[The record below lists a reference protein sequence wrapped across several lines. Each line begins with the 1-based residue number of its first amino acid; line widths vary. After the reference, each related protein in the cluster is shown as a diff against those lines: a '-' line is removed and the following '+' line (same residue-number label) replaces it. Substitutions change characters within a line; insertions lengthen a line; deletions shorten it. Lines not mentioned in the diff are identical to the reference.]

1 MGIDCTV
8 ISVPYLRLKDGRGR
22 AGDGV
27 LQVGDG
33 DSGGGGLDDG
43 AHSVVDDGL
52 GGSGAARGLE
62 GPAGEASGPKHV
74 WVKSAIRTGEQK
86 GWLGSSVL
94 IANFQSI

>member
-1 MGIDCTV
+1 M

-27 LQVGDG
+27 LQVGGG
-33 DSGGGGLDDG
+33 DSGGSGGLDG
-43 AHSVVDDGL
+43 AHPVVDDGL
-52 GGSGAARGLE
+52 GGSGGDVARGLE

-74 WVKSAIRTGEQK
+74 WVESAIRTGEQK

>member
-1 MGIDCTV
+1 M

-33 DSGGGGLDDG
+33 DSGGSGGLDG

-52 GGSGAARGLE
+52 GGSGEGGGAARGLE

-74 WVKSAIRTGEQK
+74 WVESAIRTGEQK